1 MRTRP
6 FPGSWAS
13 LNWTMT
19 TLMFFAIVGSRE
31 RQHGFGRIFALCP
44 LLFAAILV
52 EVGRGQQTSPEDIA
66 YALVTNERAQKIVSR
81 LGLKEP
87 AKENRVRDQIAAF
100 YRELNAIHFQR
111 DTALK
116 SANELNSDDKG
127 TRLDF
132 IAKVRSETE
141 SKQFRLHYAFL
152 GRLAA
157 ELNGDEIDQVKN
169 GITYDVVPKTY
180 QQYLKLHPN
189 MTAEQQR
196 TIHALLLEAR
206 EHAMDAGSSEE
217 KHSLFGK
224 YKGRI
229 NNYLSAEGYDA
240 KQAERDL
247 KARQEK

>member
-1 MRTRP
+1 MEIEIHVQHP
-6 FPGSWAS
+6 MLFMIVYSHKSHYDSKWA
-13 LNWTMT
+13 
-19 TLMFFAIVGSRE
+19 
-31 RQHGFGRIFALCP
+31 FALVP
-44 LLFAAILV
+44 LFAAIVV
-52 EVGRGQQTSPEDIA
+52 EVSRGQETSSEGIA
-66 YALVTNERAQKIVSR
+66 YVLVANERAQKMVVR

-87 AKENRVRDQIAAF
+87 AKENRVRDQLAKF
-100 YRELNAIHFQR
+100 YRDLNAIHAQR

-127 TRLDF
+127 TREAF
-132 IAKVRSETE
+132 IAKVRTETE

-152 GRLAA
+152 GRLAV

-169 GITYDVVPKTY
+169 VLTYDVVPKTY
-180 QQYLKLHPN
+180 QQYLKLHPK

-217 KHSLFGK
+217 KHGLFGK